1 MPNDL
6 SLGLFARWSTLL
18 QAVFFTSLL
27 SCPLHG
33 QTETG
38 PPNTH
43 DQPNSAGVAAA
54 IAAVKSG
61 DFMLIQVEAI
71 AGAHAV
77 QAIPSLEEQF
87 AASHDVDVKGKIA
100 SALVRLG
107 DEKSTYWD
115 FLTVEVKEALKSDA
129 PSQLRSDSQ
138 LGLSSEYIEW
148 ARVHNQSTEEAV
160 GITFQQVIAV
170 EYLAQT
176 KNARAIPLLRE
187 ALKSNNYLIQAYA
200 AMGLAE
206 LQDKDSIDLII
217 EACKTSSTVAAAVM
231 ARALVD
237 FDEPRA
243 QKAVDLY
250 LPKNYAD
257 AFRASRLRRETP

>member
-6 SLGLFARWSTLL
+6 RMGALPEWRILFQTA
-18 QAVFFTSLL
+18 FFLSLL
-27 SCPLHG
+27 IYPLHG
-33 QTETG
+33 QVETS
-38 PPNTH
+38 PPSTH
-43 DQPNSAGVAAA
+43 DQPDSANVAEAV
-54 IAAVKSG
+54 AAVKSG
-61 DFMLIQVEAI
+61 KFTLIQVETI
-71 AGAHAV
+71 SAHAV

-87 AASHDVDVKGKIA
+87 ATSHDVDVKGKIA
-100 SALVRLG
+100 SALIRLG

-115 FLTVEVKEALKSDA
+115 FLTGRVSDALKSDA

-138 LGLSSEYIEW
+138 LGLSSQYIEW
-148 ARVHNQSTEEAV
+148 ARLNNLSTEEA
-160 GITFQQVIAV
+160 IDRTFQQVIAV

-187 ALKSNNYLIQAYA
+187 ALKSNNSLIQANA

-217 EACKTSSTVAAAVM
+217 EACKTSSPVAAAVM
-231 ARALVD
+231 ARALID

-257 AFRASRLRRETP
+257 AFRASRQKRKTP